1 MKSGFVIAPRVVAGT
16 APTDFGYRAWS
27 GDPLQYGATAI
38 LASQQVSTMRVPV
51 PETFTCSNV
60 YIGVSTVGA
69 SLTYAHVAIFDQA
82 GTTQLGIST
91 ALTSV
96 LTATGRAT
104 CPLTAPVNL
113 TGGVGRHVI
122 VAVLTDGGTPPTLYV
137 ANTSGGAYATFLN
150 GGQSPARCATQ
161 SGQVAMP
168 SSLTLTNGQR
178 SFWVGL
184 A

>member
-1 MKSGFVIAPRVVAGT
+1 MNGGFAIARRFVAGT
-16 APTDFGYRAWS
+16 APTDFGYRAWT
-27 GDPLQYGATAI
+27 GDPLQYGATAA

-60 YIGVSTVGA
+60 YVGVSSAGA
-69 SLTYAHVAIFDQA
+69 SMTYAIAAIFDEA

-91 ALTSV
+91 TLTTALTG
-96 LTATGRAT
+96 AGRIT
-104 CPLTAPVNL
+104 CPLAAAVNL

-122 VAVLTDGGTPPTLYV
+122 VAILTDGGTPPTLYV
-137 ANTSGGAYATFLN
+137 ANTSGGAYASFLN
-150 GGQSPARCATQ
+150 AGQSPARCATQ
-161 SGQVAMP
+161 SGQASMP
-168 SSLTLTNGQR
+168 ASLSLTSGQR